1 MGRKILV
8 KSRFTHRW
16 VIMGNGRSIP
26 LETPYRSPR
35 MSPWKI
41 HVPMSET
48 FRIFAPSNHPRPM
61 PQTAHKTSPPNH
73 PRSQRVGSGILY
85 HDTARF
91 SLCPLHS
98 SATLVLLL
106 VGMLVG
112 CSAPTDNHTVFDISL
127 DPYEGFSFPD
137 KRAVLESIVFYN
149 E

>member
-1 MGRKILV
+1 
-8 KSRFTHRW
+8 
-16 VIMGNGRSIP
+16 MGNGRSIP

-35 MSPWKI
+35 MSPRKI

-85 HDTARF
+85 LSPPGDLVSSMRFYQSDVART
-91 SLCPLHS
+91 P
-98 SATLVLLL
+98 
-106 VGMLVG
+106 
-112 CSAPTDNHTVFDISL
+112 L
-127 DPYEGFSFPD
+127 DPAYISSSDPRSHLSVLASENRVRYEGFSFPD
-137 KRAVLESIVFYN
+137 KRAVLESIVFYS